1 MNLKGVYIF
10 RTDSGVTLFSKK
22 SIDLNEDFLS
32 AFLAALREFFN
43 SFSLGGLSTFG
54 TDQFI
59 FYIASTNN
67 VTTALIIDQDDKSD
81 KYFNLAFKI
90 CIQFYLHYNKYVES
104 PTALLIPNIE
114 YFGSDLEKII
124 NDFSKEPE
132 RQQELIKLFKL
143 SKSEDLECFDF
154 INESQLFN
162 IPLFL
167 AVNNVTKRIFVIEN
181 PELGVQN
188 RALYL
193 VNKLATSYNQLNFKS
208 EYDIRHI
215 SDIWD
220 SERLITQISQI
231 LNRESNRL

>member
-10 RTDSGVTLFSKK
+10 RTDSGVTMFSKK

-59 FYIASTNN
+59 FYITSTNN
-67 VTTALIIDQDDKSD
+67 VTTALIVDQDDKSD

-90 CIQFYLHYNKYVES
+90 CMQFFIRYNKHVES
-104 PTALLIPNIE
+104 SALAVPNVE
-114 YFGSDLEKII
+114 YFESDLEKII

-143 SKSEDLECFDF
+143 SKSNDLESFDF
-154 INESQLFN
+154 INEAQLFN

-181 PELGVQN
+181 PELGVPN
-188 RALYL
+188 RALYYA
-193 VNKLATSYNQLNFKS
+193 NKLATNYNQLNFKS
-208 EYDIRHI
+208 EYNIRHI

-231 LNRESNRL
+231 LNRESIRI